1 MLEFKTYRTWA
12 IASGYRGN
20 SLKKKAG
27 ILSFNRGRLL
37 LLIKNN
43 I

>member
-12 IASGYRGN
+12 IASGYRDN
-20 SLKKKAG
+20 SLKKAD
-27 ILSFNRGRLL
+27 ILSFNKSRLL
-37 LLIKNN
+37 LVIKNN